1 MGPSAMAG
9 PASAAW
15 EWPAWDRALDGL
27 ALDPA
32 EQLFFFGEWEW
43 DWGLG
48 GAAAA
53 LLLAPGPAGECSS
66 VVEAV
71 FCLRL
76 GEAKGVPGCEG
87 GGGDGSG
94 SGSASELI
102 VKSVTAAAVSG
113 LTGSEE
119 RSSRSGRGTL
129 AEGTP
134 APAGVLA
141 L

>member
-1 MGPSAMAG
+1 MAG
-9 PASAAW
+9 LGS
-15 EWPAWDRALDGL
+15 
-27 ALDPA
+27 
-32 EQLFFFGEWEW
+32 
-43 DWGLG
+43 GLG
-48 GAAAA
+48 WAGLGSGRAA
-53 LLLAPGPAGECSS
+53 LLLWGMGMGLGFGRRSGSPLAGSGPCRGVQLCRGGRFLLA
-66 VVEAV
+66 
-71 FCLRL
+71 L
-76 GEAKGVPGCEG
+76 GRSEGVPGCEG

>member
-1 MGPSAMAG
+1 MALE
-9 PASAAW
+9 AA
-15 EWPAWDRALDGL
+15 ER
-27 ALDPA
+27 
-32 EQLFFFGEWEW
+32 LFFLAGDR

-76 GEAKGVPGCEG
+76 GEAKGVPSWVCDGAG
-87 GGGDGSG
+87 GEGSG
-94 SGSASELI
+94 SAWGSASELI
-102 VKSVTAAAVSG
+102 MKRVCAAAVSG
-113 LTGSEE
+113 LTGSDD
-119 RSSRSGRGTL
+119 RSSRSGRGWRTL
-129 AEGTP
+129 AGGTP

-141 L
+141 P